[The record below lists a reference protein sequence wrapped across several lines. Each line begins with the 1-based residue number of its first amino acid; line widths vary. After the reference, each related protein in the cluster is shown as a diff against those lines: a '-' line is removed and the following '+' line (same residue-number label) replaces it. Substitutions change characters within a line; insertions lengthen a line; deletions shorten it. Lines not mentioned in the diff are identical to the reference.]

1 MDFIEFY
8 FNLEILLFFYCL
20 ITNEMD
26 RIGLKDVKLKFQRNL
41 FERKS

>member
-8 FNLEILLFFYCL
+8 FNLENLIFLKLFN
-20 ITNEMD
+20 NE
-26 RIGLKDVKLKFQRNL
+26 RNGLKDVKLKFQLNL